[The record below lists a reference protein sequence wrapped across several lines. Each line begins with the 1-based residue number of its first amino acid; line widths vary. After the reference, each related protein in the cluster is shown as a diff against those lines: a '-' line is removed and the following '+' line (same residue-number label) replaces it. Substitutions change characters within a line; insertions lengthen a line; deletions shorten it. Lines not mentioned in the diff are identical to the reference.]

1 MRAFVGLVK
10 AHQRP
15 HDRAGVPAVGRL
27 AENLDP
33 VVKVAA
39 PHEDAPAHTVVGQ
52 RVIGSREKRARR
64 RALNDESVDRAVIQ
78 KYESHDVAGAA
89 ISWTTAGIEGIR
101 SPLIGA

>member
-64 RALNDESVDRAVIQ
+64 RALNDE
-78 KYESHDVAGAA
+78 
-89 ISWTTAGIEGIR
+89 
-101 SPLIGA
+101 